1 MPAFKVKVSRK
12 IFVSQESGFGV
23 FLVRVEG
30 TRESRVIVG
39 NLHALSDGDFLEVEG
54 EESEHPRFGPQIKV
68 SRFEFIRPQDG
79 EGIARYLASGR
90 FKGIGKKTAQR
101 IVDHFGQATFA
112 VLDSA
117 PERLRE
123 VPGMKKS
130 IIAVVQESV
139 RGSQTLRDLTVRL
152 TPFGIGQEMIYRIH
166 REFGALAQAM
176 VENDPYLL
184 IERVRGVGFKVA
196 DTIAR
201 ALGLNRNDPQRVRAG
216 IFFVLQQAEFQRG
229 DLYIPRDELL
239 QKCSWLLDID
249 DSDVAAALQQL
260 VERGKLRLVEI
271 PESCILTP
279 QSELIETAA
288 ARRLL
293 RLAREGDAV
302 AVPAVNFA
310 TVFEKLALELSQEQ
324 KQAVLAA
331 VRNRLT
337 IITGGPGT
345 GKTTIIR
352 AIIEILRANGRP
364 ILVAAPT
371 GRAAKRIEESA
382 FCPASTIHRL
392 LKFNPETGQFVHN
405 AQNPLPAGVVIVDEF
420 SMVDSFILFSLL
432 QALADD
438 TQLIIIGDKDQLPS
452 VGPGNVL
459 RDMIQSDFFHTIY
472 LKRNFRQDQGSLIV
486 ENACR
491 VNGGESLVFPK
502 PDPAADFIFLPVR
515 DEAQV
520 LEKVERI
527 LRRYQA
533 DYPVNSTALQ
543 VLVPMYRGAAG
554 IDRINQMV
562 QEKFNPEPFL
572 LRREKVA
579 FKRLDKVMQTRN
591 DYDKGVFNGDLGI
604 VEDYHAADKLLLVNF
619 DGWIVEYAADELDE
633 LTLSY
638 AVSVHKSQGS
648 EYDIVVLCLLPSHA
662 RMLSREL
669 FYTAITRAR
678 RKLLLLSDEATVARA
693 VANSQPVRR
702 RTLLTL
708 RLREEF
714 EAKSPHGGDLQDP
727 PRGPS
732 GSPQR
737 GPSGPVV

>member
-1 MPAFKVKVSRK
+1 LPVFKVKISRK
-12 IFVSQESGFGV
+12 IFVSQETGFGV

-30 TRESRVIVG
+30 SRESRVIVG
-39 NLHALSDGDFLEVEG
+39 NLHALSVGDFLEIEG
-54 EESEHPRFGPQIKV
+54 EESEHPRFGRQIKV

-101 IVDHFGQATFA
+101 IVDHFGQATFD
-112 VLDSA
+112 VLENA

-123 VPGMKKS
+123 VPGLKKS
-130 IIAVVQESV
+130 LVATVQDSM
-139 RGSQTLRDLTVRL
+139 RGSRVLRDLTVRL
-152 TPFGIGQEMIYRIH
+152 TPFGVGQETVYRIH
-166 REFGALAQAM
+166 REFGDLAPAM
-176 VENDPYLL
+176 VEGDPYLL

-201 ALGLNRNDPQRVRAG
+201 ALGIAKTDPQRLRAG
-216 IFFVLQQAEFQRG
+216 IFFILQQAEFQRG
-229 DLYIPRDELL
+229 DLYVPRDELL
-239 QKCSWLLDID
+239 QKCSWLLDVAD
-249 DSDVAAALQQL
+249 CDVFAVLEKL
-260 VERGKLRLVEI
+260 IERGELRLAEL
-271 PESCILTP
+271 PEPCVLTP
-279 QSELIETAA
+279 QNEMIEMAA
-288 ARRLL
+288 ARRLQ
-293 RLAREGDAV
+293 RLAREGDGIAE
-302 AVPAVNFA
+302 PAVDFA
-310 TVFEKLALELSQEQ
+310 AVFAKLALELSQEQ

-337 IITGGPGT
+337 VITGGPGT

-382 FCPASTIHRL
+382 FCQASTIHRL

-405 AQNPLPAGVVIVDEF
+405 AQNPLPAGAVIVDEF

-459 RDMIQSDFFHTIY
+459 RDMIQSGLFHTIY
-472 LKRNFRQDQGSLIV
+472 LKRNFRQDRGSLIV

-491 VNGGESLVFPK
+491 VNGGEPLVFPK
-502 PDPAADFIFLPVR
+502 PDPDADFIFLPVR
-515 DEAQV
+515 EEAQV
-520 LEKVERI
+520 LDKVERI
-527 LRRYQA
+527 LRRYQE
-533 DYPVNSTALQ
+533 DYPFNSAALQ
-543 VLVPMYRGAAG
+543 VLVPMYRGDAG

-572 LRREKVA
+572 LRREKAA

-604 VEDYHAADKLLLVNF
+604 VEDYHAADKLLQVNF
-619 DGWIVEYAADELDE
+619 DGWSVEYAADELDE

-678 RKLLLLSDEATVARA
+678 RKLLLLSDEVTVARA

-708 RLREEF
+708 RLS
-714 EAKSPHGGDLQDP
+714 EAFAANPPIGGGLQ
-727 PRGPS
+727 G
-732 GSPQR
+732 PQR
-737 GPSGPVV
+737 GPSGAVL